1 MIEGGKAAGDQ
12 SSRRVPQRVRRGV
25 YMFESPADAELSKS
39 SNGAGAPAA
48 VFGKTAFADFASA
61 G

>member
-39 SNGAGAPAA
+39 SNGADA
-48 VFGKTAFADFASA
+48 FGKTAFADFASA
-61 G
+61 R